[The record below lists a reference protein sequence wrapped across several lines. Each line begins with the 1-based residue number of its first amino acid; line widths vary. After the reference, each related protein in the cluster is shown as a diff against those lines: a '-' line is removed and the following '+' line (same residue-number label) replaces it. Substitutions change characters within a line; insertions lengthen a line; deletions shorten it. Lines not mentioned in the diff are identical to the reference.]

1 MRAVKISPLLEDP
14 SDARLRGR
22 LVGFGIVFV
31 CCGGGA
37 FAIALFS
44 GDTFDWFFGAVLL
57 PLGVSLIWKGA
68 GDILDRRYLVLF
80 VVRVAVAGALA
91 GALVS
96 P

>member
-1 MRAVKISPLLEDP
+1 VKITPLLEDP
-14 SDARLRGR
+14 RDARLRGR
-22 LVGFGIVFV
+22 LVRFGIVFV

-44 GDTFDWFFGAVLL
+44 GYTFDWFFGAVLL

-80 VVRVAVAGALA
+80 VVRVAVSGALA

>member
-1 MRAVKISPLLEDP
+1 MMAVKIAPLLDDP
-14 SDARLRGR
+14 RDARLRGR

-44 GDTFDWFFGAVLL
+44 GYTFDWFFGAVLL

>member
-1 MRAVKISPLLEDP
+1 MSSKTIPRCVVA
-14 SDARLRGR
+14 
-22 LVGFGIVFV
+22 
-31 CCGGGA
+31 
-37 FAIALFS
+37 
-44 GDTFDWFFGAVLL
+44 FGAVL

>member
-1 MRAVKISPLLEDP
+1 VKITPLLQDP
-14 SDARLRGR
+14 RDARLRGR

-31 CCGGGA
+31 CCGSGA

-44 GDTFDWFFGAVLL
+44 GYTFDWFFGAVLL

-68 GDILDRRYLVLF
+68 GDMLDRRFVVLF
-80 VVRVAVAGALA
+80 IVRAAVMGALL
-91 GALVS
+91 GAAIS

>member
-1 MRAVKISPLLEDP
+1 MTPLLQDP
-14 SDARLRGR
+14 RDARLRGR

-44 GDTFDWFFGAVLL
+44 GYTFDWFFGAVLL

-68 GDILDRRYLVLF
+68 GDILDRRF
-80 VVRVAVAGALA
+80 VMLLIVRAAVMGALL
-91 GALVS
+91 GAAIS

>member
-1 MRAVKISPLLEDP
+1 VRAVKITPLLQDP
-14 SDARLRGR
+14 RDARLRGR

-44 GDTFDWFFGAVLL
+44 GYNFDWFFGAALL

-68 GDILDRRYLVLF
+68 ADILDRRF
-80 VVRVAVAGALA
+80 VMLLIVRAAVMGALL
-91 GALVS
+91 GAAIS

>member
-1 MRAVKISPLLEDP
+1 MESRPTN
-14 SDARLRGR
+14 G
-22 LVGFGIVFV
+22 
-31 CCGGGA
+31 GGGA

-44 GDTFDWFFGAVLL
+44 GYTFDWFFGAVLL